1 MDPASQYSSQSPSQ
15 LWLNKTKEWYPDST
29 DLLEDFLAFLPFDLV
44 LQVIS
49 RYEQHGEEYLLDD
62 KIGDRRINKVM
73 QSDNIQLIEEEITD
87 AVFNVLALVFRYGE
101 NIGGGGILGS
111 LVSAWQELQLV
122 KEEHFATAEQ

>member
-1 MDPASQYSSQSPSQ
+1 MSQYSSQSPSR

-49 RYEQHGEEYLLDD
+49 RYEQYGEEYLLDD

-73 QSDNIQLIEEEITD
+73 QSDNVRLVEEEIVD
-87 AVFNVLALVFRYGE
+87 AVFNVLALIFRHGE
-101 NIGGGGILGS
+101 SIGGGGILGS